1 MYLGIGVERERDKV
15 NVVDVSAGGIWV
27 KPVQEFINASLKL
40 RQDKKLTEEK
50 ERLPFSKTK
59 CFCR

>member
-15 NVVDVSAGGIWV
+15 NVVDVNAGGIWV
-27 KPVQEFINASLKL
+27 KTVQEFINASLKL
-40 RQDKKLTEEK
+40 RQNKKLTQKK

-59 CFCR
+59 CFFR